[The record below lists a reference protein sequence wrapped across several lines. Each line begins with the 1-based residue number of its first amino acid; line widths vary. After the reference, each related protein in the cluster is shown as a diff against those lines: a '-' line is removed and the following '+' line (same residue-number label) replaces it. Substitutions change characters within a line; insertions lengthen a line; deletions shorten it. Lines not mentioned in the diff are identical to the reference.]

1 VAYNLIGDVDEM
13 MDAMAGYGEEI
24 VGDDEI
30 GDDDDE
36 EMGAE
41 YADDMQAFLGAVP
54 LVGARRKK
62 KKKNG
67 GEARALARAMRAA
80 RGQQLARVQNVQARR
95 YPLGLGA
102 TSIGAGA
109 TAIISA
115 NPQLPFRVNRLV
127 TPSTGL
133 LIDNLAV
140 GTVSQFVAAGAVPT
154 EVFAPGAF
162 GVGLKGDTAVPGV
175 SVQITVSNPTAGA
188 LTFSGAI
195 IGTVAQ

>member
-1 VAYNLIGDVDEM
+1 M
-13 MDAMAGYGEEI
+13 YGEQI
-24 VGDDEI
+24 VGDADDIESELSGY
-30 GDDDDE
+30 GDQIVGYAVEGYDE
-36 EMGAE
+36 EA
-41 YADDMQAFLGAVP
+41 QQFLGAAP
-54 LVGARRKK
+54 RR
-62 KKKNG
+62 
-67 GEARALARAMRAA
+67 A
-80 RGQQLARVQNVQARR
+80 RGAKVVRMAPAGKMLQPVRNTELRR

-102 TSIGAGA
+102 TSIAAGA

-115 NPQLPFRVNRLV
+115 NPQLPFRVDRLV

-133 LIDNLAV
+133 LIENLAV

-154 EVFAPGAF
+154 EVFAPDAF
-162 GVGLKGDTAVPGV
+162 DVQLKGDTAVPGV

>member
-1 VAYNLIGDVDEM
+1 MAYGSQIIGDADDIAEELS
-13 MDAMAGYGEEI
+13 GYGEEI
-24 VGDDEI
+24 VGYEVLEGEYDD
-30 GDDDDE
+30 
-36 EMGAE
+36 
-41 YADDMQAFLGAVP
+41 
-54 LVGARRKK
+54 VGAAPVRK
-62 KKKNG
+62 
-67 GEARALARAMRAA
+67 RRAA
-80 RGQQLARVQNVQARR
+80 PVRFAPASKMLRPVANQQLRR

-115 NPQLPFRVNRLV
+115 NPQLPFRVDRLV

-140 GTVSQFVAAGAVPT
+140 GTVSQFVAAGSVPV
-154 EVFAPGAF
+154 EVFSPDA
-162 GVGLKGDTAVPGV
+162 VDVNLKGDTAVPGV